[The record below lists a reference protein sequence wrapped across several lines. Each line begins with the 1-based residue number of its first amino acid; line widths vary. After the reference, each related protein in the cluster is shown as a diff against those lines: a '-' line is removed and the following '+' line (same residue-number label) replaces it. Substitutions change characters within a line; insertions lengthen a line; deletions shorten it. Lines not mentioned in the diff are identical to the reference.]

1 MGLYGSRDR
10 PGFQHTLAES
20 WEVRLLATPLEIVR
34 YVSSRGVHANGLRRN
49 GLWMGSLQGFPAL
62 DVNEN

>member
-20 WEVRLLATPLEIVR
+20 WEVRLLATPLGIDQ
-34 YVSSRGVHANGLRRN
+34 YVSSRGVHDNGLRRS
-49 GLWMGSLQGFPAL
+49 GPWMGSLQGSPAL